1 VPTVEAQKAI
11 AQAAEPRRITSWTAQ
26 VRTRTGSRR
35 AEAQSSVL
43 DTTAFTTTVSGR
55 QYTIPYKVT
64 GAHASL
70 RVDSFQGNAV
80 NARLEFVGGVGATES
95 LIGSSTRQLT
105 QGQGRGKVY
114 FDYLS
119 TPSWT
124 GNIVYAK
131 LIIESTNDFILTGS
145 FSGALVA
152 CEPLGFIYP

>member
-1 VPTVEAQKAI
+1 VPTAEAQKAI

-26 VRTRTGSRR
+26 VRARAGSRR

-43 DTTAFTTTVSGR
+43 DTTAFTTTVAGR

-80 NARLEFVGGVGATES
+80 SVRLEFVGGVGATES
-95 LIGSSTRQLT
+95 LIGSSTRQIIS
-105 QGQGRGKVY
+105 RGKVY